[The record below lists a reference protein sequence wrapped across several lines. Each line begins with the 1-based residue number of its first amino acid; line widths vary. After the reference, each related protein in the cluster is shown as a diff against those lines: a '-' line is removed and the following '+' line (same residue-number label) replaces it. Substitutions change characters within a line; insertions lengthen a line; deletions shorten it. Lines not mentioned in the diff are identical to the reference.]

1 MAASTSLTTQNAGQS
16 SGYNSYQAAP
26 PLRALIIDDEALARE
41 ELRFLLD
48 STGVV
53 DILDE
58 AANGIDAVELIS
70 SHQPDVLFLDI
81 QMPGLDGFALLR
93 QLLDHQ
99 LVERMPQIVFATAF
113 DEYAVRA
120 FDVNAVDYL
129 LKPFDSSRVLQAVER
144 TRSRL
149 VEIDSDSRGEQP
161 NIARLLELL
170 HQSQPASIRSAST
183 RSASSKLI
191 VQVQSRMLLVDQ
203 GEICFASIDE
213 GDIRI
218 VTPTLEGRS
227 RCRTL
232 EDLLDLLDPN
242 LFWLA
247 HRSYVVNINRIREVV
262 PWFKSSYQ
270 LRMDDRNKTEIP
282 VSRSQTRRLREL
294 FRL

>member
-70 SHQPDVLFLDI
+70 THQPDALFLDI

-242 LFWLA
+242 LFWRA

>member
-242 LFWLA
+242 LFWRA